1 MKKLFLIS
9 CLFFVALHIS
19 PVNAQVKL
27 GIQAGANFSDVSMD
41 PEMTGVETGI
51 RTGLILG
58 GILVYDF
65 SPLLSL
71 QVEPAYVM
79 KGSSVDMSIVET
91 EGTIEVEG
99 TLSADYFDIPVL
111 LKASFGE
118 GPVKPYLM
126 AGLSIAFLMGDA
138 TIEMDKATLNG
149 EDVISYIPSDERE
162 QKLETK
168 SNDFILNFGG
178 GVTIPL
184 KTLSIFIEGQYNLG
198 LTNLNDDPEDN
209 TEIKTKGIQVKA
221 GILFPL

>member
-1 MKKLFLIS
+1 MKKLFLIF
-9 CLFFVALHIS
+9 CLFFVALNIS

-27 GIQAGANFSDVSMD
+27 GLQAGANFSDVSMD
-41 PEMTGVETGI
+41 PEMPGVETSMK
-51 RTGLILG
+51 TGFLFG
-58 GILVYDF
+58 GVLVYDF
-65 SPLLSL
+65 SPILSL

-79 KGSSVDMSIVET
+79 KGSKVDMSMEET

-111 LKASFGE
+111 LKASFGQ

-126 AGLSIAFLMGDA
+126 AGFSIAFLMGDA
-138 TIEMDKATLNG
+138 TLEMDKATLNG
-149 EDVISYIPSDERE
+149 EDVISFIPSDERE

-168 SNDFILNFGG
+168 SNDFLLNFGG

-184 KTLSIFIEGQYNLG
+184 KTVSIFIEGQYNLG
-198 LTNLNDDPEDN
+198 LTNVNDDPEDN
-209 TEIKTKGIQVKA
+209 TEIKSTGIQVKA